1 MNLQQLIV
9 LGLQA
14 SILMTVFGFGLQ
26 SSLHEILHLVR
37 RPSLFAR
44 SLAAMF
50 LVMPVLAVALVRA
63 FDLHPPVEI
72 ALVVLSISPMPPLL
86 PRREIEAGGRT
97 PYALGLLTIA
107 GILSIAVVPLGA
119 EILGRYFGRP
129 FAMPPGAIAQLVLK
143 TVLLPLAAGMAL
155 RASLPAVADRIDA
168 PVALVAKVLLAIGV
182 LAIAIAVLPR
192 ALALVGNG
200 TLLALAAFV
209 VAGLAVGHGLGRP
222 HIDDRIVL
230 ALSTASRHPAI
241 ALAVARVNFPGE
253 PQVGAAIVL
262 YLVVATLVGVPYVAR
277 QRRRLTIGEGK

>member
-1 MNLQQLIV
+1 MNVQRLIV

-26 SSLHEILHLVR
+26 SSLHDILHLVR

-44 SLAAMF
+44 SMAAMF
-50 LVMPVLAVALVRA
+50 VVMPVLALVLVRA

-97 PYALGLLTIA
+97 PYALGLLA
-107 GILSIAVVPLGA
+107 VAALLSIVVVPLGA
-119 EILGRYFGRP
+119 EILGRYFGQP
-129 FAMPPGAIAQLVLK
+129 LAMPPGAIAQLALK

-168 PVALVAKVLLAIGV
+168 PVALVAKILLLIGV
-182 LAIAIAVLPR
+182 VAIAIGVLPR
-192 ALALVGNG
+192 ALTLVGNG

-209 VAGLAVGHGLGRP
+209 AAGLAVGHWMGGP
-222 HIDDRIVL
+222 QADDRIVL

-253 PQVGAAIVL
+253 PQVGAAILL

-277 QRRRLTIGEGK
+277 QRRRLTN